1 MIDVEALIRQVN
13 PLIVLA
19 HVPGGRIEK
28 EPHSGS
34 CEINDAVL
42 ARRSGSFSLV

>member
-19 HVPGGRIEK
+19 RGPGSRIEK
-28 EPHSGS
+28 EP
-34 CEINDAVL
+34 
-42 ARRSGSFSLV
+42 